1 MGNEFSQ
8 QDMTNNQEM
17 GVSESEKSSSICSD
31 TSEPKHSFFNG
42 LSKSSVKSNCNDGS
56 TLKTHE
62 KQGEFEDANLLAI
75 STQATSEI
83 DKFSPTRTERV
94 MEPLNNVLIKEI
106 VTPPDDHVELP
117 MESTPD
123 SFYGDTFSSIHPGY
137 RPIVM
142 NGRQVN

>member
-1 MGNEFSQ
+1 MGNE
-8 QDMTNNQEM
+8 QDMANNQEM

-31 TSEPKHSFFNG
+31 VSVPKHSLLNG
-42 LSKSSVKSNCNDGS
+42 RSTSSVKGNCNDGS

-62 KQGEFEDANLLAI
+62 KQGEFEDANLSAI

-94 MEPLNNVLIKEI
+94 MEPLNNVLMKEI